1 MKVNAA
7 MEDQYIDL
15 MIKLA
20 LDMQEQREVKAIGQS
35 DIAVAEP
42 AVQQSAHR
50 AISDAF
56 ERIDQDQRTKRT
68 QKTLHLIYQ
77 CAASVLKA
85 AACLA
90 LITVIAVPVALA
102 GSPEFR
108 SKVMELVL
116 NLDQNQGIATFSF
129 QENPD
134 ASFEV
139 PAEWQGTH
147 FMSYIPEGFEMT
159 RINPMISN
167 VEYRSSNNR
176 LISFGE
182 YDESTTLTSGIDGCT
197 ISCIEINGQ
206 TAYVTEGVA
215 YGGIPTVDV
224 VWTNQR
230 NWFSVITYGMSKE
243 ETLKIVLHVKP
254 INP

>member
-1 MKVNAA
+1 MKLNET
-7 MEDQYIDL
+7 MENQYIDL

-20 LDMQEQREVKAIGQS
+20 LDMQEQREVE
-35 DIAVAEP
+35 AVEQDDGIP
-42 AVQQSAHR
+42 ADPSVLQSAQR
-50 AISDAF
+50 ALSSAY
-56 ERIDQDQRTKRT
+56 ERIDQDDRANRNRKA
-68 QKTLHLIYQ
+68 LHIVGR
-77 CAASVLKA
+77 CVASVLKA

-102 GSPEFR
+102 GSHEFR

-147 FMSYIPEGFEMT
+147 FLSYIPDGFEMT

-167 VEYRSSNNR
+167 VEYRSSDNR

-197 ISCIEINGQ
+197 ISCIEINGL